1 MSPKIF
7 GVILSGGLFL
17 LMILPACTVGP
28 DYEKPRFE
36 APTSY
41 KSVGLT
47 SPPPTGSWWSGFS
60 DRQLSLLL
68 ARAEKANPQARA
80 ALARLDQAR
89 AILGLQRSDLL
100 PTMTGQALATRQ
112 QDSTRD
118 IFPIPSDPYSR
129 FRSTLNLNYEIDF
142 WGQVRRGI
150 DQQTALGQAAAA
162 DYVTALLS
170 TKAEVARDYLA
181 LRHLD
186 QEIALLESTIA
197 LREKNEKLVD
207 ARVAAGDTT
216 KINSARARSQT
227 ETARAEVYRLNQ
239 RRSELENALAV
250 LTGQNPS
257 SFTIARKA
265 PPRTPEIPAGVPADL
280 LRRRPDVAA
289 SERRLAAA
297 AEQIG
302 INLAGY
308 LPRVALTASAGSAA
322 LNTSNLFQR
331 NSRLWVISP
340 TVDFPIVTFG
350 RRKQAE
356 AQARAAYFEALEN
369 HRDAILMAFRD
380 VENALSGIQ
389 NLDRALTAQ
398 EKSAQAAA
406 EASRLVRLRNETGL
420 VSFFQVI
427 DAQREELQE
436 RRAVSQTRAARQQAT
451 VQLIQALGGGW
462 R

>member
-1 MSPKIF
+1 MKACLVLFAI
-7 GVILSGGLFL
+7 ILAG
-17 LMILPACTVGP
+17 CTVGP
-28 DYEKPRFE
+28 DYRKPTIKTP
-36 APTSY
+36 ASY
-41 KSVGLT
+41 KAVGLAA
-47 SPPPTGSWWSGFS
+47 PPPTGSWWAGFE
-60 DRQLSLLL
+60 DRQLTLLL
-68 ARAEKANPQARA
+68 AQAEKANPQARA

-89 AILGLQRSDLL
+89 AILGLRRSDLL
-100 PTMTGQALATRQ
+100 PSVTGQALATRQ

-129 FRSTLNLNYEIDF
+129 FRSTLNLSYEIDF
-142 WGQVRRGI
+142 WGRVRRGI
-150 DQQTALGQAAAA
+150 RQQEALSQAAAA

-186 QEIALLESTIA
+186 EEIALFERTIT
-197 LREKNEKLVD
+197 LLEKNRKLVA
-207 ARVAAGDTT
+207 ARVATGDTS
-216 KINSARARSQT
+216 KIDSARAESQT
-227 ETARAEVYRLNQ
+227 EAARADLHRLKQ

-257 SFTIARKA
+257 TFTIAEAA
-265 PPRTPEIPAGVPADL
+265 PPRTPEVPAGVPADL

-302 INLAGY
+302 INLANY

-322 LNTSNLFQR
+322 LDTSNLFRR

-340 TVDFPIVTFG
+340 TVDLPIITFG
-350 RRKQAE
+350 RREKAVAE
-356 AQARAAYFEALEN
+356 AKAFYFEALEN
-369 HRDAILMAFRD
+369 HRDTVLNSFRD

-389 NLDRALTAQ
+389 NLDRALAAQ
-398 EKSAQAAA
+398 QKSAEAAA
-406 EASRLVRLRNETGL
+406 EVSRLVRRRYDTGL

-427 DAQREELQE
+427 EAQNDELEES
-436 RRAVSQTRAARQQAT
+436 RSVSQTRAARQQAAI
-451 VQLIQALGGGW
+451 QLIQALGGGW

>member
-1 MSPKIF
+1 MKACL
-7 GVILSGGLFL
+7 VLLALILTG
-17 LMILPACTVGP
+17 CTVGP
-28 DYEKPRFE
+28 DYQR
-36 APTSY
+36 PTVKTPASY
-41 KSVGLT
+41 KAVGLAE
-47 SPPPTGSWWSGFS
+47 PPPTGSWWAGFE
-60 DRQLSLLL
+60 DRRLTLLL
-68 ARAEKANPQARA
+68 AQAEKANPQARA

-89 AILGLQRSDLL
+89 AILGLRRSDLL
-100 PTMTGQALATRQ
+100 PSVTGQALATRQ

-129 FRSTLNLNYEIDF
+129 FRSTLNLSYEIDF
-142 WGQVRRGI
+142 WGRVRRGI
-150 DQQTALGQAAAA
+150 RQQEALSQAAAA

-186 QEIALLESTIA
+186 EEIALFERTIT
-197 LREKNEKLVD
+197 LLEKNRKLVA
-207 ARVAAGDTT
+207 ARVAAGDTS
-216 KINSARARSQT
+216 KIDSARAQSQT
-227 ETARAEVYRLNQ
+227 EAARADLHRLNQ

-257 SFTIARKA
+257 TFTIAEAA
-265 PPRTPEIPAGVPADL
+265 PPRTPEVPAGVPADL

-302 INLAGY
+302 INLANY

-322 LNTSNLFQR
+322 LDTSNLFRR

-340 TVDFPIVTFG
+340 TVDLPIITFG
-350 RRKQAE
+350 RREKAVAE
-356 AQARAAYFEALEN
+356 AKAFYFEALEN
-369 HRDAILMAFRD
+369 HRDTVLNSFRD

-389 NLDRALTAQ
+389 NLDRALAAQ
-398 EKSAQAAA
+398 QKSAEAAA
-406 EASRLVRLRNETGL
+406 EVSRLVRRRYDTGL

-427 DAQREELQE
+427 EAQNDELEES
-436 RRAVSQTRAARQQAT
+436 RSVSQTRAARQQAAI
-451 VQLIQALGGGW
+451 QLIQALGGGW